1 MYINDNFNDT
11 DIKILRSEFKI
22 ETLQFYD
29 ILDNLIY
36 NNTND
41 NIFCIDFLPE
51 KIYNLEK
58 YNELEKYRLE
68 IFSKDNINE
77 HTENIFADD
86 KFADQIINIT
96 FNLITYF
103 PCIIYLIKNDII
115 TSYENNINKDGFYKL
130 ADLINYIIKFDIG
143 CIGVLLKCNENLYL
157 LLIINGGYN
166 ISIHF
171 SNISEQSENL
181 ILLEKLI
188 KNEGL
193 FLRK

>member
-1 MYINDNFNDT
+1 MYVNDNFNDI

-36 NNTND
+36 NNTNN
-41 NIFCIDFLPE
+41 NIFCVDFLPE
-51 KIYNLEK
+51 KIYNSEK
-58 YNELEKYRLE
+58 YKELEKYRLGT
-68 IFSKDNINE
+68 FSKNNINE
-77 HTENIFADD
+77 YTESIFADD
-86 KFADQIINIT
+86 KFAEQMINIT

-103 PCIIYLIKNDII
+103 PCIIYLSKNDII
-115 TSYENNINKDGFYKL
+115 TSYENNINKEGFYKL

-143 CIGVLLKCNENLYL
+143 YIGVLLKCSKDLYL
-157 LLIINGGYN
+157 LLIIGGGYN

-171 SNISEQSENL
+171 SNILKQNENL
-181 ILLEKLI
+181 ILLEKLV

>member
-1 MYINDNFNDT
+1 MYIDNNFNNA

-36 NNTND
+36 NNIND
-41 NIFCIDFLPE
+41 NIFCIDFLPK
-51 KIYNLEK
+51 KICNFEK
-58 YNELEKYRLE
+58 YNELENYRLK
-68 IFSKDNINE
+68 IFSKDNLKE

-96 FNLITYF
+96 LNLITYF
-103 PCIIYLIKNDII
+103 PCIIYLIKNDTI

-130 ADLINYIIKFDIG
+130 VDLINYIIKFDIG
-143 CIGVLLKCNENLYL
+143 CIGVLLKCSKDLYL

-171 SNISEQSENL
+171 SNIEEQSENL
-181 ILLEKLI
+181 ILLEKLV